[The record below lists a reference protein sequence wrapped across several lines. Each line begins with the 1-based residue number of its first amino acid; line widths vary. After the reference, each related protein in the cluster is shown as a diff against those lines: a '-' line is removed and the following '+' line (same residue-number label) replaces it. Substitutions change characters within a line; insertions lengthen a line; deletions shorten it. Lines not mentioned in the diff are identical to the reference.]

1 MNRIFKIFVHDIV
14 GLSRNIFA
22 LIIAG
27 GLCIIP
33 SLYAWFNIYSN
44 WDPYANTSAVKVA
57 VVSEDAGYTGED
69 GEYSNM
75 GDSVLESLR
84 TNTGLGWQIL
94 DKKDDAIEGVK
105 SGEYYAAIV
114 IGDDFSESMF
124 DFIDKGLVHPSV
136 TYYENEKKNAVAS
149 KITDTGK
156 STLQSN
162 INTEFVNTVI
172 QTAMS
177 STDGMLADRDII
189 GGVLD
194 NLNRLGDNLDGYKG
208 TIASFV
214 SSNAALSGSLHDLRV
229 QIPDSLPDNSATM
242 EALQNQTSKAADE
255 YIAKLDR
262 ITAATRATSQAL
274 SAQLQ
279 WVLTAIE
286 NNLPTDEILAGIDN
300 AQDLLDSMN
309 DQSDTLTEQLRN
321 ISDRLGGVIDDDSIK
336 LAVDSLVQIR
346 IAAKGLLEQSKV
358 LVKAGALKSQVKL
371 ELVRTALVQCSQ
383 KIAEM
388 DGILDGSVQKAV
400 DAMKGVISTSIDS
413 IGESLTQVSEQL
425 GSLSAMLG
433 SIEQT
438 VDGMNVGL
446 DQMGSVMDGMSDK
459 IVQLAGKLSDL
470 TGDDKYRLLA
480 QALAQDPETYGEF
493 LSSPVQVETHQV
505 YATENYGSAVSPF
518 YTTLALW
525 VGGLLLTALI
535 KVHPDSPELIN
546 GAKPHEL
553 FFGRY
558 LLFFVLG
565 QVQAVITVLGDVYLL
580 KIQCLDKG
588 LFMLAAC
595 FTSFVFTLLIY
606 ALTVSFGDIGKALAV
621 VMVVIQIA
629 GSSGTYPIELLPVFF
644 QKVYIYFPFPYAINA
659 MRETISGRYG
669 SDYWQ
674 FMGVLLLFVAASL
687 ALGLFI
693 RKPFMKLNHYMHH
706 RMHDTDMM

>member
-309 DQSDTLTEQLRN
+309 DQSDTLTEQLQN
-321 ISDRLGGVIDDDSIK
+321 ISDQLGGVIDDDSIK

-346 IAAKGLLEQSKV
+346 IAAKGLLEQSKI

-383 KIAEM
+383 KIDEM

-480 QALAQDPETYGEF
+480 QALAQNPETYGEF

>member
-1 MNRIFKIFVHDIV
+1 M

-309 DQSDTLTEQLRN
+309 DQSDTLTEQLQN
-321 ISDRLGGVIDDDSIK
+321 ISDQLGGVIDDDSIK

-346 IAAKGLLEQSKV
+346 IAAKGLLEQSKI

-383 KIAEM
+383 KIDEM

>member
-286 NNLPTDEILAGIDN
+286 NNLPTDEVLAGIDN

-309 DQSDTLTEQLRN
+309 DQSNTLTEQLQN
-321 ISDRLGGVIDDDSIK
+321 ISDQLGGVIDDDSIK

-346 IAAKGLLEQSKV
+346 IAAKGLLEQSKI

-383 KIAEM
+383 KIDEM

-669 SDYWQ
+669 SNYWQ

>member
-286 NNLPTDEILAGIDN
+286 NNLPTDEIIAGIDN

-309 DQSDTLTEQLRN
+309 DQSDTLTEQLQN
-321 ISDRLGGVIDDDSIK
+321 ISDQLGGVIDDDSIK

-346 IAAKGLLEQSKV
+346 IAAKGLLEQSKI

-383 KIAEM
+383 KIDEM

-669 SDYWQ
+669 SDYWK

>member
-309 DQSDTLTEQLRN
+309 DQSDTLTEQLQN
-321 ISDRLGGVIDDDSIK
+321 ISDQLGGVIDDDSIK

-346 IAAKGLLEQSKV
+346 IAAKGLLEQSKI

-383 KIAEM
+383 KIDEM

-459 IVQLAGKLSDL
+459 IVQLAGKLSDI
-470 TGDDKYRLLA
+470 TGDDKCRLLA

-693 RKPFMKLNHYMHH
+693 RKPFMKLNHYMHN

>member
-309 DQSDTLTEQLRN
+309 DQSDTLTEQLQN
-321 ISDRLGGVIDDDSIK
+321 ISDQLGGVIDDDSIK

-346 IAAKGLLEQSKV
+346 IAAKGLLEQSKI

-383 KIAEM
+383 KIDEM

-400 DAMKGVISTSIDS
+400 DAMKGVISTYIDS

-565 QVQAVITVLGDVYLL
+565 QVQTVITVLGDVYLL

>member
-1 MNRIFKIFVHDIV
+1 MNRIFKIFVHDIM

-214 SSNAALSGSLHDLRV
+214 SSNAALSGSLYDLRV

-309 DQSDTLTEQLRN
+309 DQSDTLTEQLQN
-321 ISDRLGGVIDDDSIK
+321 ISDQLGGVIDDDSIK

-346 IAAKGLLEQSKV
+346 IAAKGLLEQSKI

-383 KIAEM
+383 KIDEM

>member
-309 DQSDTLTEQLRN
+309 DQSDTLTEQLQN
-321 ISDRLGGVIDDDSIK
+321 ISDQLGGVIDDDSIK
-336 LAVDSLVQIR
+336 IAVDSLVQIR
-346 IAAKGLLEQSKV
+346 IAAKGLLEQSKI

-493 LSSPVQVETHQV
+493 LSSPLQVETHQV

>member
-1 MNRIFKIFVHDIV
+1 MNRIFKIFVHDIM

-286 NNLPTDEILAGIDN
+286 NNLPTDEIIAGIDN

-309 DQSDTLTEQLRN
+309 DQSDTLTEQLQN
-321 ISDRLGGVIDDDSIK
+321 ISDQLGGVIDDDSIK

-346 IAAKGLLEQSKV
+346 IAAKGLLEQSKI

-383 KIAEM
+383 KIDEM

-446 DQMGSVMDGMSDK
+446 DQMGSVMDGMADK

>member
-309 DQSDTLTEQLRN
+309 DQSDTLTEQLQN
-321 ISDRLGGVIDDDSIK
+321 ISDQLGGVIDDDSIK

-346 IAAKGLLEQSKV
+346 IAAKGLLEQSKI

-383 KIAEM
+383 KIDEM

-558 LLFFVLG
+558 LFVLG

>member
-214 SSNAALSGSLHDLRV
+214 SSNAALSGSLYDLRV

-309 DQSDTLTEQLRN
+309 DQSDTLTEQLQN
-321 ISDRLGGVIDDDSIK
+321 ISDQLGGVIDDDSIK

-346 IAAKGLLEQSKV
+346 IAAKGLLEQSKI

-383 KIAEM
+383 KIDEM

>member
-84 TNTGLGWQIL
+84 TNKGLGWQIL

-309 DQSDTLTEQLRN
+309 DQSDTLTEQLQN
-321 ISDRLGGVIDDDSIK
+321 ISDQLGGVIDDDSIK
-336 LAVDSLVQIR
+336 LAADSLVQIR
-346 IAAKGLLEQSKV
+346 IAAKGLLEQSKI

-606 ALTVSFGDIGKALAV
+606 ALTVSFGDVGKALAV

>member
-84 TNTGLGWQIL
+84 TNKGLGWQIL

-300 AQDLLDSMN
+300 AQNLLDSMN
-309 DQSDTLTEQLRN
+309 DQSDTLTEQLQN
-321 ISDRLGGVIDDDSIK
+321 ISDQLGGVIDDDSIK
-336 LAVDSLVQIR
+336 LAADSLVQIR
-346 IAAKGLLEQSKV
+346 IAAKGLLEQSKI

-606 ALTVSFGDIGKALAV
+606 ALTVSFGDVGKALAV

>member
-309 DQSDTLTEQLRN
+309 DQSDTLTEQLQN
-321 ISDRLGGVIDDDSIK
+321 ISDQLGGVIDDDSIK

-346 IAAKGLLEQSKV
+346 IAAKGLLEPSKI

-383 KIAEM
+383 KIDEM

>member
-136 TYYENEKKNAVAS
+136 TYDENEKKNAVAS

-309 DQSDTLTEQLRN
+309 DQSNTLTEQLQN
-321 ISDRLGGVIDDDSIK
+321 ISDQLGGVIDDDSIK

-346 IAAKGLLEQSKV
+346 IAAKGLLEQSKI

-383 KIAEM
+383 KIDEM

>member
-309 DQSDTLTEQLRN
+309 DQSDTLTEQLQN
-321 ISDRLGGVIDDDSIK
+321 ISDQLGGVIDDDSIK

-346 IAAKGLLEQSKV
+346 IAAKGLLEQSKI

-383 KIAEM
+383 KIDEM
-388 DGILDGSVQKAV
+388 DGILDGSVQKAL

>member
-242 EALQNQTSKAADE
+242 EALQNQTSKAVDE

-309 DQSDTLTEQLRN
+309 DQSDTLTEQLQN
-321 ISDRLGGVIDDDSIK
+321 ISDQLGGVIDDDSIK

-346 IAAKGLLEQSKV
+346 IAAKGLLEQSKI

-383 KIAEM
+383 KIDEM

-674 FMGVLLLFVAASL
+674 FMGVLLLFVVASL

-693 RKPFMKLNHYMHH
+693 RKPFMKLNHYMHN

>member
-194 NLNRLGDNLDGYKG
+194 NLNRLGDNLDGYKE

-309 DQSDTLTEQLRN
+309 GQSDTLTEQLQN
-321 ISDRLGGVIDDDSIK
+321 ISDQLGGVIDDDSIK

-346 IAAKGLLEQSKV
+346 IAAKGLLEQSKI

-383 KIAEM
+383 KIDEM
-388 DGILDGSVQKAV
+388 DGILDESVQKAV

-546 GAKPHEL
+546 GAKPHEP

>member
-309 DQSDTLTEQLRN
+309 DQSDTLTEQLQN
-321 ISDRLGGVIDDDSIK
+321 ISDQLGGVIDDDSIK

-346 IAAKGLLEQSKV
+346 IAAKGLLEQSKI

-546 GAKPHEL
+546 GAKPYEL

-558 LLFFVLG
+558 LLFFALG

>member
-214 SSNAALSGSLHDLRV
+214 SSNAALSGSLHDLRA

-309 DQSDTLTEQLRN
+309 DQSDTLTEQLQN
-321 ISDRLGGVIDDDSIK
+321 ISDQLGGVIDDDSIK

-346 IAAKGLLEQSKV
+346 IAAKGLLEQSKI

-383 KIAEM
+383 KIDEM

-669 SDYWQ
+669 SDYWK

>member
-309 DQSDTLTEQLRN
+309 DQSDTLTEQLQN
-321 ISDRLGGVIDDDSIK
+321 ISDQLGGVIDDDSIK
-336 LAVDSLVQIR
+336 LAVDSIVQIR
-346 IAAKGLLEQSKV
+346 IAAKGLLEQSKI

-383 KIAEM
+383 KIDEM

-669 SDYWQ
+669 SDYWK

>member
-309 DQSDTLTEQLRN
+309 DQSDTLTEQLQN
-321 ISDRLGGVIDDDSIK
+321 ISDQLGGVIDDDSIK
-336 LAVDSLVQIR
+336 LAADSLVQIR
-346 IAAKGLLEQSKV
+346 IAAKGLLEQSKI

-535 KVHPDSPELIN
+535 KVHPDSPELID

-606 ALTVSFGDIGKALAV
+606 ALTVSFGDVGKALAV

>member
-309 DQSDTLTEQLRN
+309 DQSDTLTEQLQN
-321 ISDRLGGVIDDDSIK
+321 ISDQLGGVIDDDSIK

-346 IAAKGLLEQSKV
+346 IAARGLLEQSKI

-383 KIAEM
+383 KIDEM

-535 KVHPDSPELIN
+535 KVNPDSPELIN

>member
-84 TNTGLGWQIL
+84 INTGLGWQIL

-286 NNLPTDEILAGIDN
+286 NNLPTDEVLAGIDN

-309 DQSDTLTEQLRN
+309 DQSNTLTEQLQN
-321 ISDRLGGVIDDDSIK
+321 ISDQLGGVIDDDSIK

-346 IAAKGLLEQSKV
+346 IAAKGLLEQSKI

-383 KIAEM
+383 KIDEM

-669 SDYWQ
+669 SDYWK

>member
-189 GGVLD
+189 GRVLD

-309 DQSDTLTEQLRN
+309 DQSDTLTEQLQN
-321 ISDRLGGVIDDDSIK
+321 ISDQLGGVIDDDSIK

-346 IAAKGLLEQSKV
+346 IAAKGLLEQSKI

-383 KIAEM
+383 KIDEM

-669 SDYWQ
+669 SDYWK

>member
-114 IGDDFSESMF
+114 IRDDFSESMF

-309 DQSDTLTEQLRN
+309 DQSDTLTEQLQN
-321 ISDRLGGVIDDDSIK
+321 ISDQLGGVIDDDSIK

-346 IAAKGLLEQSKV
+346 IAAKGLLEQSKI

-383 KIAEM
+383 KIDEM

>member
-57 VVSEDAGYTGED
+57 VVSEDAGYTSED

-194 NLNRLGDNLDGYKG
+194 NLNRLGDNLDGYKE

-309 DQSDTLTEQLRN
+309 DQSDTLTEQLQN
-321 ISDRLGGVIDDDSIK
+321 ISDQLGGVIDDDSIK

-346 IAAKGLLEQSKV
+346 IAAKGLLEQSKI

-383 KIAEM
+383 KIAEI

>member
-309 DQSDTLTEQLRN
+309 DQSDTLTEQLQN
-321 ISDRLGGVIDDDSIK
+321 ISDQLGGVIDDDSIK
-336 LAVDSLVQIR
+336 IAVDSLVQIR
-346 IAAKGLLEQSKV
+346 IAAKGLLEQSKI

-383 KIAEM
+383 KIDEM

>member
-124 DFIDKGLVHPSV
+124 DFIDKGLAHPSV

-214 SSNAALSGSLHDLRV
+214 SSNAALSGSLHDLRA

-309 DQSDTLTEQLRN
+309 DQSDTLTEQLQN
-321 ISDRLGGVIDDDSIK
+321 ISDQLGGVIDDDSIK

-346 IAAKGLLEQSKV
+346 IAAKGLLEQSKI

-383 KIAEM
+383 KIDEM

>member
-177 STDGMLADRDII
+177 STDGMLADKDII

-255 YIAKLDR
+255 YIAKLNR

-309 DQSDTLTEQLRN
+309 DQSDTLTEQLQN
-321 ISDRLGGVIDDDSIK
+321 ISDQLGGVIDDDSIK

-346 IAAKGLLEQSKV
+346 IAAKGLLEQSKI

-383 KIAEM
+383 KIDEM

>member
-177 STDGMLADRDII
+177 STDGMLADKDII

-309 DQSDTLTEQLRN
+309 DQSDTLTEQLQN
-321 ISDRLGGVIDDDSIK
+321 ISDQLGGVIDDDSIK

-346 IAAKGLLEQSKV
+346 IAAKGLLEQSKI

-383 KIAEM
+383 KIDEM

>member
-309 DQSDTLTEQLRN
+309 DQSDTLTEQLQN
-321 ISDRLGGVIDDDSIK
+321 ISDQLGGVIDDDSIK

-346 IAAKGLLEQSKV
+346 IAAKGLLEQSKI

-383 KIAEM
+383 KIDEM

-400 DAMKGVISTSIDS
+400 DAMKGVISTSIDL

-674 FMGVLLLFVAASL
+674 FMGVLLLFVVASL

-693 RKPFMKLNHYMHH
+693 RKPFMKLNHYMHN

>member
-309 DQSDTLTEQLRN
+309 DQSDTLTEQLQN
-321 ISDRLGGVIDDDSIK
+321 ISDQLGGVIDDDSIK

-346 IAAKGLLEQSKV
+346 IAAKGLLEQSKI

-383 KIAEM
+383 KIDEM

-535 KVHPDSPELIN
+535 KVHPNSPELIN

>member
-286 NNLPTDEILAGIDN
+286 NNLPTDEIIAGIDN

-309 DQSDTLTEQLRN
+309 DQSDTLTEQLQN
-321 ISDRLGGVIDDDSIK
+321 ISDQLGGVIDDDSIK

-346 IAAKGLLEQSKV
+346 IAAKGLLEQSKI

-383 KIAEM
+383 KIDEM

-621 VMVVIQIA
+621 VVVVIQIA

>member
-57 VVSEDAGYTGED
+57 VVSEDAGYTSED

-480 QALAQDPETYGEF
+480 RALAQDPETYGEF

-693 RKPFMKLNHYMHH
+693 RKPFMKLNHYMHN

>member
-262 ITAATRATSQAL
+262 ITVATRATSQAL

-309 DQSDTLTEQLRN
+309 GQSDTLTEQLQN
-321 ISDRLGGVIDDDSIK
+321 ISDQLGGVIDDDSIK

-346 IAAKGLLEQSKV
+346 IAAKGLLEQSKI

-383 KIAEM
+383 KIDEM

>member
-94 DKKDDAIEGVK
+94 DKKDDAVEGVK

-262 ITAATRATSQAL
+262 ITAATRATSKAL

-309 DQSDTLTEQLRN
+309 DQSNTLTEQLQN
-321 ISDRLGGVIDDDSIK
+321 ISDQLGGVIDDDSIK

-346 IAAKGLLEQSKV
+346 IAAKGLLEQSKI

-383 KIAEM
+383 KIDEM

-669 SDYWQ
+669 SDYWK

>member
-229 QIPDSLPDNSATM
+229 QIPDSLPDNSATI

-309 DQSDTLTEQLRN
+309 DQSDTLTEQLQN
-321 ISDRLGGVIDDDSIK
+321 ISDQLGGVIDDDSIK

-346 IAAKGLLEQSKV
+346 IAAKGLLEQSKI

-383 KIAEM
+383 KIDEM